1 MFGRTH
7 GIASM
12 LCAERGMGNTW
23 CVRRR
28 FYFLVLLKHLFLSF
42 FLLNNLTHCLYPLF
56 VHLLGHF
63 LSSDRRSHL
72 PRGVLEALLS
82 RNGHAMD
89 FGSKNHG
96 QTAGRD
102 SGFDTL
108 IPGTLSTQSPSS
120 ESDCPGRESEVRS
133 IIGLVIFVEI

>member
-1 MFGRTH
+1 M
-7 GIASM
+7 
-12 LCAERGMGNTW
+12 CALLLL
-23 CVRRR
+23 
-28 FYFLVLLKHLFLSF
+28 FLGTFKAFVFEFLSF
-42 FLLNNLTHCLYPLF
+42 KVLNSLSIPSLVG

-102 SGFDTL
+102 SSFDTL
-108 IPGTLSTQSPSS
+108 IPGILLTQSPSS
-120 ESDCPGRESEVRS
+120 ESDCPGRDSEVRS